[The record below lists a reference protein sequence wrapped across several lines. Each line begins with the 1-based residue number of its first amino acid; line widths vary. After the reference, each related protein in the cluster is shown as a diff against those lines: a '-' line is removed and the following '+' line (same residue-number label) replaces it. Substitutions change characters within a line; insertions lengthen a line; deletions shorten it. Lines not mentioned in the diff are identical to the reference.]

1 MVPQRAHLVPDL
13 IRDGRA
19 AAEERSWEIDVRTKH
34 GDPLRMV
41 WNSKTVPDD
50 DGNPAYVVL
59 TGVDVTAERNAA
71 GLVTHLVQ
79 ASITTALI
87 GIDGRGR
94 ITLFN
99 SGAAAA
105 ARATTPPT

>member
-1 MVPQRAHLVPDL
+1 MVPDL
-13 IRDGRA
+13 IRDGA
-19 AAEERSWEIDVRTKH
+19 LLAEKSWEIDVRTKH

-41 WNSKTVPDD
+41 WNSKSVPDD
-50 DGNPAYVVL
+50 EGNPAYLVL
-59 TGVDVTAERNAA
+59 TGVDVTAERNAS

-79 ASITTALI
+79 AAITTALI

-99 SGAAAA
+99 SGAQRP
-105 ARATTPPT
+105 ARARPRRRDRRTVPST